1 MSSSSPARPSSRGR
15 GDDLH
20 PRAILIA
27 LTVWAGA
34 VVLFVGFTSD
44 WHFWLSV
51 IAAGYLWSLAF
62 RARQLCGPKL
72 RRAWRNLVVMVVLSV
87 VGVVLVQATAEHHK
101 RFWQWA
107 LPDLARAMR

>member
-1 MSSSSPARPSSRGR
+1 MISSSPARASSRGR

-20 PRAILIA
+20 PRAILIS

-34 VVLFVGFTSD
+34 VVLFVEFTSD
-44 WHFWLSV
+44 WLGWLSV
-51 IAAGYLWSLAF
+51 VASGYLWALAF

-72 RRAWRNLVVMVVLSV
+72 RRAWRNLILMAVLSV
-87 VGVVLVQATAEHHK
+87 AGVVLVQATAEHHK

-107 LPDLARAMR
+107 LPDLARALR

>member
-1 MSSSSPARPSSRGR
+1 MTADQPAPETPRGR
-15 GDDLH
+15 VDDLQ

-27 LTVWAGA
+27 LTAWAGA

-62 RARQLCGPKL
+62 RARRLCGPKI
-72 RRAWRNLVVMVVLSV
+72 RRAWRNLVLMVVLSV
-87 VGVVLVQATAEHHK
+87 VGVVLVQATA
-101 RFWQWA
+101 
-107 LPDLARAMR
+107 PV